1 MSVRSSAGVGADSHS
16 PTAAQLAQTNLLLIT
31 PAELLTDITPT
42 PVGILQCFALY
53 CFAYGRPRETHSGT
67 VTDEV
72 AIALCITVLHLFS
85 CMLSAMRVLVLI
97 LLTRYTA

>member
-1 MSVRSSAGVGADSHS
+1 MSIRGMGVSVAGVWDA
-16 PTAAQLAQTNLLLIT
+16 
-31 PAELLTDITPT
+31 LTWDGH
-42 PVGILQCFALY
+42 VGILQCFALY

-85 CMLSAMRVLVLI
+85 CMLSAMHVLVLI
-97 LLTRYTA
+97 LLTRDTA